1 MKYNHCLNW
10 GIIMSL
16 TLCVSSLWSL
26 PEACAEDSANMA
38 AVSLP
43 SGWEESIQN
52 DMHHK
57 HYQKVMDQMTL
68 YIEKKPKQAEF
79 YRWRGLAKWGAG
91 QFDQASKDIIK
102 AISVQEKLGDADA
115 MWYLEK
121 GVLYSV
127 RGLHQ
132 NAYSSYDKA
141 LELAK
146 KQGKPADFIL
156 LLESEKRTTLYS
168 EGLIDFTYGEYSRA
182 AWNGSEMIGLG
193 GKPHEGLAFS
203 TLVWGA
209 MGEKKKAA
217 EGALLTEAHLKEAQG
232 DLLAAGSAYI
242 RSGQYDKALECL
254 SKEVAA
260 HPQNDVAYSLRGIAY
275 GLAGQYEVAVAD
287 FSKALDIRPN
297 AEDYNNRGHTYVKM
311 KAYDLAKADLE
322 KAYAENS
329 NDPAIFDS
337 LGRLALAQGNGKEA
351 VDWLTKSLAL
361 HPNADGFTARA
372 KAYGLLG
379 EAEFSKKDLK
389 SAKKWAEKEAKGDAR
404 PLL

>member
-1 MKYNHCLNW
+1 MKCNRCMNL
-10 GIIMSL
+10 GIIVSL
-16 TLCVSSLWSL
+16 TLCASSLWSL
-26 PEACAEDSANMA
+26 PEACAEDSANLA
-38 AVSLP
+38 AISLP
-43 SGWEESIQN
+43 SDWEESIQS

-57 HYQKVMDQMTL
+57 DYQKVMDQMTL
-68 YIEKKPKQAEF
+68 YIEKAPKQAEF

-102 AISVQEKLGDADA
+102 AISLQEKLGDADA

-132 NAYSSYDKA
+132 NAFSSYDKA

-146 KQGKPADFIL
+146 KQGKTDGFML

-168 EGLIDFTYGEYSRA
+168 EGLIDFKYGEYIRA
-182 AWNGSEMIGLG
+182 GMNGSEMIGLG
-193 GKPHEGLAFS
+193 GKPYEGLAFN

-217 EGALLTEAHLKEAQG
+217 EDALWTEAHLKEARG
-232 DLLAAGSAYI
+232 DLIAAGSAYI
-242 RSGQYDKALECL
+242 RSGQYDKALDCL
-254 SKEVAA
+254 SKEVEA
-260 HPQNDVAYSLRGIAY
+260 HPQNDIAYSLRGIAY
-275 GLAGQYEVAVAD
+275 GLAGQYEAAVTD

-297 AEDYNNRGHTYVKM
+297 AEDYNNRGHTYINM

-322 KAYAENS
+322 KAYAEKP
-329 NDPAIFDS
+329 NDPAILDS
-337 LGRLALAQGNGKEA
+337 LGRLALAQGNGQDA

-372 KAYGLLG
+372 EAYRLIGN
-379 EAEFSKKDLK
+379 AELSKKDLK
-389 SAKKWAEKEAKGDAR
+389 SAKKWEEKEAKGDAR
-404 PLL
+404 SLL